1 MNACS
6 LRISQLQLR
15 PAPPSPGDTREFA
28 LSCLMDDKFPEG
40 GGGGSNALVAKR
52 DSSCTLNVLFCTF

>member
-15 PAPPSPGDTREFA
+15 PAPPPPGDTREFA

-40 GGGGSNALVAKR
+40 RGGSNAAVAKR
-52 DSSCTLNVLFCTF
+52 DSSCTLNVLFSTF